1 MYKHGDVDIRSLQSI
16 LGHENI
22 SNTQIYTHVDK
33 EIIREAANSNPLANI
48 KK

>member
-22 SNTQIYTHVDK
+22 STTQIYTHVDD
-33 EIIREAANSNPLANI
+33 ETLREAVKSNPLAKI
-48 KK
+48 